1 MVLYYLYFQ
10 LNFYLM
16 EIKIMKNFVCV
27 CVCGGGGLAELNE
40 KYCTQKIVSSSLTV
54 IIEKLTVL

>member
-27 CVCGGGGLAELNE
+27 CVWGGGLAELNE